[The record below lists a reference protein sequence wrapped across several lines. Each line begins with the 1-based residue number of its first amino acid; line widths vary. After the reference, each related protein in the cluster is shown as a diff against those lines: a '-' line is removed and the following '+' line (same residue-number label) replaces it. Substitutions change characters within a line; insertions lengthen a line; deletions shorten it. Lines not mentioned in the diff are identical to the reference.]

1 MARADAVRS
10 GVSSAGLFKAAVGV
24 FATLLVFISLVL
36 ATEWL
41 SRPDLFP
48 VRAVQFEGEF
58 KRVTQAELAAA
69 VEGAAQ
75 GNFLLLDL
83 DTVKARAESL
93 AWVYQAEVRRRWPR
107 DLLIRFTEQQLLARW
122 NDYRDAGGMTPR
134 TGEVEQRREQLPEQP
149 PRATA
154 VSDAPVSRGTCASC
168 TSPGAVADESKWIN
182 QGMQAVR
189 ASGNDLPS
197 DVPLL
202 EGPAGT
208 QAIVYEHFQDFNRLL
223 AAAGLQIRK
232 LTFTPRRTWEL
243 ELTDGFMLVLDRAQP
258 DKKLERFAR
267 AYPRTLARVGTSIRQ
282 VDLRYTN
289 GFSVAWHPPR
299 AAARNS
305 MKTVAPVG
313 AAKEE
318 G

>member
-1 MARADAVRS
+1 MARADTVRS

-24 FATLLVFISLVL
+24 LATLLVFISLVL

-58 KRVTQAELAAA
+58 KHVAQAELAAA
-69 VEGAAQ
+69 VADTAQ
-75 GNFLLLDL
+75 GNFLQLDL

-93 AWVYQAEVRRRWPR
+93 PWVYQAEVRRRWPR

-122 NDYRDAGGMTPR
+122 N
-134 TGEVEQRREQLPEQP
+134 E
-149 PRATA
+149 
-154 VSDAPVSRGTCASC
+154 SDWV
-168 TSPGAVADESKWIN
+168 N

-189 ASGNDLPS
+189 VGGNDLPS

-202 EGPAGT
+202 EGPVGT
-208 QAIVYEHFQDFNRLL
+208 QAIVYERFQDFNRLL
-223 AAAGLQIRK
+223 TDAGLQVRK
-232 LTFTPRRTWEL
+232 LTLTPRRTWEL
-243 ELTDGFMLVLDRAQP
+243 ELTDGFMLVLDRVQP

-267 AYPRTLARVGTSIRQ
+267 AYPRTLARAGTPIRQ

-313 AAKEE
+313 VAKEE

>member
-24 FATLLVFISLVL
+24 FATLLVLIVLVL

-41 SRPDLFP
+41 SRPDRFP

-58 KRVTQAELAAA
+58 KHVTQAELAAA
-69 VEGAAQ
+69 VADVAQ
-75 GNFLLLDL
+75 GNFMLLDL

-93 AWVYQAEVRRRWPR
+93 PWVYQAEVRRRWPS
-107 DLLIRFTEQQLLARW
+107 DLLIRFTEQRLLARW
-122 NDYRDAGGMTPR
+122 N
-134 TGEVEQRREQLPEQP
+134 E
-149 PRATA
+149 
-154 VSDAPVSRGTCASC
+154 SDWV
-168 TSPGAVADESKWIN
+168 N

-189 ASGNDLPS
+189 VSGNDLPS
-197 DVPLL
+197 GVPLL

-208 QAIVYEHFQDFNRLL
+208 QAIVYERFQDFNRLL
-223 AAAGLQIRK
+223 ADAGLQVRK
-232 LTFTPRRTWEL
+232 LTLTPRRTWEI
-243 ELTDGFMLVLDRAQP
+243 ELTDGFILVLDRAQP

-267 AYPRTLARVGTSIRQ
+267 AYPRMLARAGAPIRH

-305 MKTVAPVG
+305 TKTVAPVG
-313 AAKEE
+313 VTNEE

>member
-1 MARADAVRS
+1 MARADAVR
-10 GVSSAGLFKAAVGV
+10 GGISSAGLFRAAVGV
-24 FATLLVFISLVL
+24 FATLLVLIALVL

-58 KRVTQAELAAA
+58 RHVAQAELAAA

-107 DLLIRFTEQQLLARW
+107 DLLIRFTEQRLLARW
-122 NDYRDAGGMTPR
+122 NDPRDAGNRTTPGDSR
-134 TGEVEQRREQLPEQP
+134 DGGG
-149 PRATA
+149 RAASGTA
-154 VSDAPVSRGTCASC
+154 A
-168 TSPGAVADESKWIN
+168 GAVADESDWVN

-189 ASGNDLPS
+189 VGGNDLPS
-197 DVPLL
+197 NVPLL

-208 QAIVYEHFQDFNRLL
+208 QAIVYERFRDFNRLL
-223 AAAGLQIRK
+223 ADAGLQVRK
-232 LTFTPRRTWEL
+232 LTLTPRRTWEL

-267 AYPRTLARVGTSIRQ
+267 AYPRTLARAGTPIRH

-289 GFSVAWHPPR
+289 GFSVTWHPPR
-299 AAARNS
+299 AAARNG
-305 MKTVAPVG
+305 MKTAAPVG
-313 AAKEE
+313 AANEE

>member
-1 MARADAVRS
+1 MSGDKGLIVARADAVRS

-134 TGEVEQRREQLPEQP
+134 TGGG
-149 PRATA
+149 RAT
-154 VSDAPVSRGTCASC
+154 
-168 TSPGAVADESKWIN
+168 PGAVAGTAAESN
-182 QGMQAVR
+182 GR
-189 ASGNDLPS
+189 
-197 DVPLL
+197 
-202 EGPAGT
+202 
-208 QAIVYEHFQDFNRLL
+208 F
-223 AAAGLQIRK
+223 
-232 LTFTPRRTWEL
+232 RR
-243 ELTDGFMLVLDRAQP
+243 P
-258 DKKLERFAR
+258 C
-267 AYPRTLARVGTSIRQ
+267 LARNLCV
-282 VDLRYTN
+282 LH
-289 GFSVAWHPPR
+289 VAGSSCR
-299 AAARNS
+299 
-305 MKTVAPVG
+305 
-313 AAKEE
+313 
-318 G
+318 

>member
-208 QAIVYEHFQDFNRLL
+208 QAI
-223 AAAGLQIRK
+223 
-232 LTFTPRRTWEL
+232 
-243 ELTDGFMLVLDRAQP
+243 
-258 DKKLERFAR
+258 
-267 AYPRTLARVGTSIRQ
+267 
-282 VDLRYTN
+282 
-289 GFSVAWHPPR
+289 
-299 AAARNS
+299 
-305 MKTVAPVG
+305 
-313 AAKEE
+313 
-318 G
+318 